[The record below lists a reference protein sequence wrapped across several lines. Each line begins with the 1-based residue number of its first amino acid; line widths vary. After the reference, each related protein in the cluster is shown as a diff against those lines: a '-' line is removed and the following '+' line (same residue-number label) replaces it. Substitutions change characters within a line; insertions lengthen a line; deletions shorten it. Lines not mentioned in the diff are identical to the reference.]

1 MKTAKARPAEIPK
14 RRQTALSDSVGS
26 AAAIPAEARRSTAAA
41 LLKHAPGWSGDDLA
55 DVIATV
61 TGTRMKTRF

>member
-1 MKTAKARPAEIPK
+1 MKTAKARPAETPK
-14 RRQTALSDSVGS
+14 RSQTAQRDSAGI

-55 DVIATV
+55 DVIAIV
-61 TGTRMKTRF
+61 TGTRAKTRF

>member
-1 MKTAKARPAEIPK
+1 MKTAKAQLAETPK
-14 RRQTALSDSVGS
+14 RRQATRRDSVGK

-61 TGTRMKTRF
+61 TGTRAKTRF

>member
-1 MKTAKARPAEIPK
+1 MKVLVNTPSPK
-14 RRQTALSDSVGS
+14 RRQTAGRDSVGS
-26 AAAIPAEARRSTAAA
+26 AAAIPAEARRSTAVA

-61 TGTRMKTRF
+61 TGTRPKTRF

>member
-1 MKTAKARPAEIPK
+1 MKVLVDTPSPK
-14 RRQTALSDSVGS
+14 RSQTARRDSAGS
-26 AAAIPAEARRSTAAA
+26 AAAIPAEARRSTTAA

-61 TGTRMKTRF
+61 TGTRAKTRF

>member
-1 MKTAKARPAEIPK
+1 MKTANARQAETPT
-14 RRQTALSDSVGS
+14 RRQTARRDSVGS

-41 LLKHAPGWSGDDLA
+41 LLHAPGWSGDDLA

-61 TGTRMKTRF
+61 TGTRTKTRF